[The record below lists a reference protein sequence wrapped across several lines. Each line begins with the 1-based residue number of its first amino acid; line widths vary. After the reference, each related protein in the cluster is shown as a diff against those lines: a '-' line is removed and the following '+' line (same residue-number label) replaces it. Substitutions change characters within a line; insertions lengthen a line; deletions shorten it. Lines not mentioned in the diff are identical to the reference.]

1 VLINLITNA
10 RDAMDKKR
18 EFGGGSRENR
28 LAIRSFVEKDRV
40 TVTVS
45 DTGSGIPEAIRG
57 RIFDP
62 FFTTKEVGKGTGLG
76 LAISYGIVMDL
87 NGTIDFES
95 EEGVGTT
102 FRLTFPQ
109 AQGEERYGSGG

>member
-10 RDAMDKKR
+10 RDAMDKKKELGATR
-18 EFGGGSRENR
+18 GKSTHHQGVPER
-28 LAIRSFVEKDRV
+28 DRV

-45 DTGSGIPEAIRG
+45 DTGTGIAETIRG

-76 LAISYGIVMDL
+76 LAISYGIVTDL

-95 EEGVGTT
+95 KEAWVPR
-102 FRLTFPQ
+102 F
-109 AQGEERYGSGG
+109 A